1 VTYINGKK
9 VGGKKGKRR
18 VNEKQKKLNNL
29 FPSLKNKVVANA
41 LIFGVVFAIYVLA
54 VRPLPHIVG

>member
-1 VTYINGKK
+1 VTYIN
-9 VGGKKGKRR
+9 GKKGKRR